1 MTSERAGR
9 RGLLVAAALT
19 FALAVG
25 AVSSPNR
32 MAASDLWTTLEVRL
46 GLVRAVGAAALD
58 IGVGTADGAVTL
70 RGFAA
75 SDEEKA
81 KADSI
86 ARGVGGMRPVRN
98 LIHVTRR
105 FAALEHARAGVE

>member
-1 MTSERAGR
+1 
-9 RGLLVAAALT
+9 
-19 FALAVG
+19 
-25 AVSSPNR
+25 
-32 MAASDLWTTLEVRL
+32 VRL
-46 GLVRAVGAAALD
+46 DLVRAVGAHALAD
-58 IGVGTADGAVTL
+58 IAVDTADGVVTL

-105 FAALEHARAGVE
+105 FAALEHARADVE

>member
-1 MTSERAGR
+1 MTSERPGWLAP
-9 RGLLVAAALT
+9 LAVAALALGVSVAPSPT
-19 FALAVG
+19 RAL
-25 AVSSPNR
+25 
-32 MAASDLWTTLEVRL
+32 ASDLWTTLDVKL
-46 GLVRAVGAAALD
+46 GLIRAVGTDALD
-58 IGVGTADGAVTL
+58 IAVETADGLVSL

-81 KADSI
+81 KAESI

-105 FAALEHARAGVE
+105 FAALEHPRAGVE